1 MKILITGCAGF
12 IGFST
17 VKKLL
22 TNKNILVT
30 GVDSLN
36 DYYSVKLKNLRLNR
50 LRKFENF
57 DFKKVDINNKSKME
71 EIFRENNFQL
81 VINLAAQA
89 GVRLDT
95 SKYQNYF
102 DSNIQGFF
110 NIIDLC
116 NKFSV
121 KKLIYASSSSV
132 YGGLKK
138 DIFSEDNNISLQK
151 SFYSTSKLINEN
163 IASFYSE
170 NFGIKSIGLRF
181 FTVYGD
187 YGRPDMAY
195 FLFALN
201 ILKSRKIVLF
211 NNGNMRRDMTHISD
225 IVEGIFGSIDYI
237 DRMKS
242 NHEIFNLGNNKPVN
256 TKFLLNT
263 LEDKLGKKAIFEA
276 QNSELE
282 VLSTHADLKKS
293 MKFLGYKPKVELD
306 DGLTMFV
313 NWLKKYIDKI

>member
-201 ILKSRKIVLF
+201 ILKSSKIVLF

-225 IVEGIFGSIDYI
+225 IVEGIFGSMDYI

>member
-1 MKILITGCAGF
+1 MKILVTGCAGF
-12 IGFST
+12 IGFNI

-22 TNKNILVT
+22 ASKGIHVM

-36 DYYSVKLKNLRLNR
+36 DYYSVKLKKLRLNK
-50 LRKFENF
+50 LRKFKHF
-57 DFKKVDINNKSKME
+57 DFKKVDIKNKIKME
-71 EIFRENNFQL
+71 EIFKENNFQL

-89 GVRLDT
+89 GVRLDP

-102 DSNIQGFF
+102 DSNIEGFF

-121 KKLIYASSSSV
+121 KKFIYASSSSV

-138 DIFSEDNNISLQK
+138 DIFSEDDNINIQK

-170 NFGIKSIGLRF
+170 NFDIKSIGLRF

-195 FLFALN
+195 FLFAAN
-201 ILKSRKIVLF
+201 IIRNRKIILF
-211 NNGNMRRDMTHISD
+211 NDGNMRRDMTHISD
-225 IVEGIFGSIDYI
+225 IVEGISGSIDYI
-237 DRMKS
+237 DRMQS
-242 NHEIFNLGNNKPVN
+242 DHEIFNLGNNKPVN
-256 TKFLLNT
+256 TKLLLNT
-263 LEDKLGKKAIFEA
+263 LEDKLGKKAIRNYMSL
-276 QNSELE
+276 QKGD
-282 VLSTHADLKKS
+282 VKQTLSNTNLLKKITGYNPKTNYKS
-293 MKFLGYKPKVELD
+293 GISKFLSWYKTYYK
-306 DGLTMFV
+306 
-313 NWLKKYIDKI
+313 

>member
-225 IVEGIFGSIDYI
+225 IVEGIFGSMDYI